1 MGPTLPS
8 IRAGLY
14 IVATPIGTASD
25 LSMRAIDLLSFGNV
39 LVAEDKRVLLKLM
52 KIHGIKLERR
62 PLMSYNE
69 HTGQEKRIKIL
80 QILKDKNSVVFV
92 SDAGTPLVADPG
104 YRLVSEVLA
113 EGVYV
118 TAIPGPSAVLTA
130 LTISGLPT
138 DKFLFGGFI
147 PTRAEA
153 KRVFLAKYLNLSV
166 TLVLYESA
174 VRLIKTLNE
183 LLSFCDKNRK
193 IAVCRELTKKF
204 EDVQRGTL
212 KDVVA
217 YFSTQAKVKGEIV
230 IVISPCEPR
239 TFNNDQ
245 INDFLIDAM
254 DYMSLKDAVSFVSKR
269 LNISKKIIYKE
280 GLRIQKDLQ
289 R

>member
-52 KIHGIKLERR
+52 KIYGIKLERR

-69 HTGQEKRIKIL
+69 HTGHEKRIKIL

-212 KDVVA
+212 KDVAA

-239 TFNNDQ
+239 TFNDDQ